1 MPKSKFIKIL
11 LASAFM
17 IALFSAFFFFRH
29 LFFPAEKN
37 QIRTNLDS
45 EAEQISNINAAKTPA
60 KKLIKDAKLQAI
72 SDSLLHLFDKMSS
85 VPVYI
90 VDEPIGRN
98 GVNVEHSVAYAI
110 CENQNQP
117 TVFIKKAFYEKRNTK
132 QLVNILKHELTH
144 AYFCRKGIQAGH
156 DERFR
161 QKFREVGGIGN

>member
-17 IALFSAFFFFRH
+17 IALFSAFFFLRH
-29 LFFPAEKN
+29 LFFPAEKSQMN
-37 QIRTNLDS
+37 TNLNS
-45 EAEQISNINAAKTPA
+45 KAEWISNINAAKTPA
-60 KKLIKDAKLQAI
+60 KKLIKNAKLQAKA
-72 SDSLLHLFDKMSS
+72 DSLLYLFDEMPS

-90 VDEPIGRN
+90 VDEPIERN
-98 GVNVEHSVAYAI
+98 GANVEHSVAYAF

-117 TVFIKKAFYEKRNTK
+117 TIFIKKEFYEKRNEK
-132 QLVNILKHELTH
+132 QLTNILKHELTH